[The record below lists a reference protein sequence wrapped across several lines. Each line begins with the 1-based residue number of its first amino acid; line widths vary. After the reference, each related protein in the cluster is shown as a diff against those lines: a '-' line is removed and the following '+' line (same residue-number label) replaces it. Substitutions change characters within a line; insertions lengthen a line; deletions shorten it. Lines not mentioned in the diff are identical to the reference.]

1 MPVRVPSR
9 ASPSVE
15 LQLEEL
21 RYAITSKTLYR
32 VLDHFRSM
40 DANQDGRIS
49 KSEFRAS
56 LKDKPDLHSIAD
68 RLFDMLDSDESGS
81 LSHKELNKALRQG
94 ASVKLAPELRA
105 GAAGAIETFDI
116 RENGYQ
122 RKLIPTEMVEVI
134 TSWAT
139 TI

>member
-49 KSEFRAS
+49 KMEFRAS

-68 RLFDMLDSDESGS
+68 RVRPE
-81 LSHKELNKALRQG
+81 ELVR
-94 ASVKLAPELRA
+94 S
-105 GAAGAIETFDI
+105 
-116 RENGYQ
+116 
-122 RKLIPTEMVEVI
+122 
-134 TSWAT
+134 
-139 TI
+139 